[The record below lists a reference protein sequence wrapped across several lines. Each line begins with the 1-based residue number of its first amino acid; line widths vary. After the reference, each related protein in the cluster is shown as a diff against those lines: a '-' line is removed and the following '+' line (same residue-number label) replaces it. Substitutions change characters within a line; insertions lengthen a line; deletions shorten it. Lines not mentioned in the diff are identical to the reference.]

1 MTRSQ
6 LIQEIKTKGS
16 YLCVGLDTD
25 LNKIPNH
32 LPKSVEGLL
41 EFNKGIIDAT
51 HDLCVAYKPNFA
63 FYEQY
68 GSDGWAALKETID
81 YIPDNCMVVADAK
94 RGDIGNTAA
103 AYARAIFDDLG
114 ADAVTVAPYM
124 GRDAIDPFLEHKDK
138 WTIVLGLTSNAGAA
152 DFQYIGSPSLHE
164 QVITKCA
171 EWGSP
176 EQLMF
181 VIGATRPEDMQRIR
195 TMVPD
200 YFFLVPG
207 VGAQGG
213 SLEEV
218 SKAGLNSDCGLLVN
232 SSRGIIYAGNGED
245 YKEKA
250 RDAASVL
257 ASSMKS
263 FLT

>member
-1 MTRSQ
+1 MTRAQ
-6 LIQEIKTKGS
+6 LIQQIQEKGS

-25 LNKIPNH
+25 LNKMPAH
-32 LPKSVEGLL
+32 LPKTMEGML
-41 EFNKGIIDAT
+41 EFNTGIIEAT
-51 HDLCVAYKPNFA
+51 QDLCVAYKPNFA

-68 GSDGWAALKETID
+68 GAEGVEVLKETIKL
-81 YIPDNCMVVADAK
+81 IPDKCLVVADAK

-124 GRDAIDPFLEHKDK
+124 GRDAIEPFLEHKDK

-152 DFQYIGSPSLHE
+152 DFQYIGTPSLHE
-164 QVITKCA
+164 QVISKCA
-171 EWGSP
+171 EWGSD

-181 VIGATRPEDMQRIR
+181 VIGATRPEDMKRVR
-195 TMVPD
+195 ALVPS

-213 SLEEV
+213 SLSEV
-218 SKAGLNSDCGLLVN
+218 SEAGLNTDCGLLVN
-232 SSRGIIYAGNGED
+232 SSRGIIYAGKEED

-250 RDAASVL
+250 RAAAQTL
-257 ASSMKS
+257 ADSMRSYLK
-263 FLT
+263 